1 MTSDHINHARRW
13 GVLLAGF
20 ALAASACSYAGS
32 SGVVTESAVAPT
44 PAATAATAAPA
55 AAAPSASTT
64 GGGRYSGGDYS
75 YGGGA
80 ASPAASAAAA
90 SAAPS
95 TGNGGSANASE
106 VKVAS
111 GAVGKFLTGANG
123 MTLYVFKNDSPD
135 KSACSGDCAAN
146 WPPFVVSAAK
156 DVTSGDGVTGK
167 LTTFKRDDGTMQ
179 VAYKGAPLYYFV
191 GDQAAGDTNG
201 QGIEAFVIAAP

>member
-1 MTSDHINHARRW
+1 MRPRSRSRA
-13 GVLLAGF
+13 
-20 ALAASACSYAGS
+20 AL
-32 SGVVTESAVAPT
+32 
-44 PAATAATAAPA
+44 
-55 AAAPSASTT
+55 
-64 GGGRYSGGDYS
+64 
-75 YGGGA
+75 
-80 ASPAASAAAA
+80 
-90 SAAPS
+90 
-95 TGNGGSANASE
+95 
-106 VKVAS
+106 
-111 GAVGKFLTGANG
+111 VGKFLTGANG

-156 DVTSGDGVTGK
+156 DVTAGDGVTGK